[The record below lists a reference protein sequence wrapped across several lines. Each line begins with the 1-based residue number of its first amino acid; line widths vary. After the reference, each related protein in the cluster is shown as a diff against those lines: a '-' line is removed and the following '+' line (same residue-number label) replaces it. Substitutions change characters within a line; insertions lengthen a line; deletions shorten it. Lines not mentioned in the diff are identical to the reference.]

1 MVARA
6 RIQVASASE
15 NGLSVIRRARFSR
28 SLDLKSVRIGLL
40 SRQRFFRLLSRLM
53 AMSNTASPRPSSPL
67 KSTAIRLNIP
77 LVIAVHRAR
86 LAFALSSRRNEWQLI
101 ELQLI
106 DSVWRLSCSLPY
118 IESPIVF
125 FVRKFARHRNLT
137 SSR

>member
-1 MVARA
+1 MVART
-6 RIQVASASE
+6 RIQAASASE

-28 SLDLKSVRIGLL
+28 PLDLKSVRIGLL

-53 AMSNTASPRPSSPL
+53 AMSNTASPRPSSPS

-106 DSVWRLSCSLPY
+106 DSVWRLTCSLPY